1 MSREST
7 KFFKKFL
14 EEEWVSGHGCGQTR
28 CGMCSGYRRQSGAAF
43 AARSCMAR
51 SGSFA
56 RSAGRSLSTERRGL
70 GMTLQELSIQY
81 RAGAETLRQRV
92 RLLESRRTAAVDE
105 HGRRLLEQ
113 RIRHLEA
120 MWREAR
126 DLAVLCERY
135 YDRGYHCNVRYT
147 I

>member
-1 MSREST
+1 
-7 KFFKKFL
+7 
-14 EEEWVSGHGCGQTR
+14 
-28 CGMCSGYRRQSGAAF
+28 
-43 AARSCMAR
+43 
-51 SGSFA
+51 
-56 RSAGRSLSTERRGL
+56 
-70 GMTLQELSIQY
+70 MTLQELSVQY
-81 RAGAETLRQRV
+81 RVGAETLRQRV
-92 RLLESRRTAAVDE
+92 QLLERRRGAEEDE
-105 HGRRLLEQ
+105 HDQRLLEQ

>member
-1 MSREST
+1 MAGNGR
-7 KFFKKFL
+7 
-14 EEEWVSGHGCGQTR
+14 
-28 CGMCSGYRRQSGAAF
+28 Y
-43 AARSCMAR
+43 AR
-51 SGSFA
+51 F
-56 RSAGRSLSTERRGL
+56 AGRSLQTERREQ
-70 GMTLQELSIQY
+70 GMTLQELSVQY
-81 RAGAETLRQRV
+81 RVGAETLRQRV
-92 RLLESRRTAAVDE
+92 QLLERRRGAEEDE
-105 HGRRLLEQ
+105 HDQRLLEQ

>member
-1 MSREST
+1 
-7 KFFKKFL
+7 
-14 EEEWVSGHGCGQTR
+14 
-28 CGMCSGYRRQSGAAF
+28 
-43 AARSCMAR
+43 
-51 SGSFA
+51 
-56 RSAGRSLSTERRGL
+56 
-70 GMTLQELSIQY
+70 MTLQELSIQY

-113 RIRHLEA
+113 RIRPLEA